1 MFRKTFEYCKP
12 DELKEV
18 GYASSPKTGTLGLAD
33 HVLTFWAVT
42 ISMYVKGV
50 SKKT

>member
-18 GYASSPKTGTLGLAD
+18 GYASSPKTGLAD
-33 HVLTFWAVT
+33 HVLTSWAVT